1 MVTVVFLLLVTAVIV
16 LGAAV
21 GRPLGWV
28 GMGLA
33 VLALLLELGTGVH
46 IGR

>member
-1 MVTVVFLLLVTAVIV
+1 MTFVMLCLIIAVIL

-28 GMGLA
+28 AILLA
-33 VLALLLELGTGVH
+33 VLALVATLSPHL
-46 IGR
+46 IR

>member
-1 MVTVVFLLLVTAVIV
+1 MTLVVALLIVISIML

-28 GMGLA
+28 A
-33 VLALLLELGTGVH
+33 IALALIALLIQLNITH
-46 IGR
+46 FH